1 MIEILGVELSTLCL
15 QDKPEALLDQRF
27 FAAWQER
34 HKGMREGDARRASLV
49 GLLLLQAAG
58 VRGELAYDRLGRP
71 YLPGQHLDFNISHTG
86 SGVFCAVERGDD
98 KACGY
103 APRVGIDAEEMRARG
118 QLRTSDM
125 ARRWFSE
132 NEQATFFA
140 NPTMESFLR
149 IWTRKEA
156 LVKWLGE
163 GIEALKRTDT
173 VNAEAMH
180 GVRFQSY
187 TEGKTL
193 ITLCHSATLIP
204 PSAVHMLT
212 GGELARLCGQK

>member
-1 MIEILGVELSTLCL
+1 
-15 QDKPEALLDQRF
+15 
-27 FAAWQER
+27 
-34 HKGMREGDARRASLV
+34 
-49 GLLLLQAAG
+49 
-58 VRGELAYDRLGRP
+58 
-71 YLPGQHLDFNISHTG
+71 
-86 SGVFCAVERGDD
+86 
-98 KACGY
+98 
-103 APRVGIDAEEMRARG
+103 
-118 QLRTSDM
+118 M

-132 NEQATFFA
+132 NEQATFYA

-173 VNAEAMH
+173 VNAEATH

-212 GGELARLCGQK
+212 DSELARLCGQK